1 MIRSQLEYGLAI
13 SLITNKLIQHLDVF
27 QNQCI
32 RRIFGGHSKSSAQVM
47 LHLVNLPSMQTRV
60 ATLQAQYLFRGS
72 YLPDD
77 TLLAHLLLYIQS
89 PSSRTHWCKLAN
101 TQMWKSL
108 CRPNLDTLD
117 VKEFRSVRNQF
128 LSDQFQD
135 SYADSNSILLSST
148 RPTTQVDPILWL
160 PMTCSERSRVLRWRL
175 GWLPGG
181 KPKECILH
189 PGHNRSRRHVH
200 ECLSVHNRLYLP
212 RLIEDPIS
220 FLLNLLTSHK
230 PRPSDHHNWVVLWP
244 ILCTILHELDCYF
257 HDECPPP
264 PVDPGAKLLNWLS
277 EQ

>member
-1 MIRSQLEYGLAI
+1 MR
-13 SLITNKLIQHLDVF
+13 
-27 QNQCI
+27 
-32 RRIFGGHSKSSAQVM
+32 
-47 LHLVNLPSMQTRV
+47 TRV

-77 TLLAHLLLYIQS
+77 TLLAHLLSYIQS
-89 PSSRTHWCKLAN
+89 PSSRSHWCKLAN

-135 SYADSNSILLSST
+135 SYANSNSILLSST

-160 PMTCSERSRVLRWRL
+160 PMTCSERSRVVRWRL

-189 PGHNRSRRHVH
+189 PGHNWRVVSMFMNAYLFTIA
-200 ECLSVHNRLYLP
+200 CICPARLKIPSLFFLICYLYINLAL
-212 RLIEDPIS
+212 LIII
-220 FLLNLLTSHK
+220 T
-230 PRPSDHHNWVVLWP
+230 
-244 ILCTILHELDCYF
+244 ELFYGQYCVRF
-257 HDECPPP
+257 ST
-264 PVDPGAKLLNWLS
+264 N
-277 EQ
+277 